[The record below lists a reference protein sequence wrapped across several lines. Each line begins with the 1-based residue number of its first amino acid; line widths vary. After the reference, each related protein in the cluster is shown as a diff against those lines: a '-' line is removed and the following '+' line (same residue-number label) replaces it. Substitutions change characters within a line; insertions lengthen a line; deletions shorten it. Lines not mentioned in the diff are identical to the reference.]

1 MTTEEKK
8 EVPLGMR
15 EIYPH
20 PAMAIAECLK
30 EQEVEIAF
38 GVHGGHYWPVMD
50 AMSTAGIKLV
60 TVHHEQSGVYA
71 AEGYARATG
80 KVGVA
85 YATVGPGVG
94 NAVSAIQQAYLNCTP
109 MVLILS
115 GHESPNDKTY
125 ALQESYAEDLLR
137 DITKWTRRIR
147 TTLEFKRWV
156 TKAFKDAQS
165 SPKGPVA
172 LEFCLDTIFSGMF
185 PPARSLYDK
194 NHLYSE
200 KWRGEDTPKP
210 FTMGG
215 DPQLIE
221 RATKLIYEA
230 KRPIIFAAD
239 GLHWSEG
246 GPQLVEFAE
255 LAQVPVS
262 GRRIARGAMPES
274 HPLHLSSRIAGKV
287 VRDSDLVI
295 AIGMKVGGFDGHGRA
310 WPRCIQI
317 NESPEHIWTYLEDT
331 EVAIVGTPSV
341 VLDQMLDYAKAH
353 RLKPP
358 TEREEWTS
366 KIYTGGKE
374 AEQALRARADKY
386 RDHKPIHY
394 GWLSKVIWDACEDLY
409 GGMNRVIMD
418 GFTFASYAPAFIKCR
433 YNGQYIDCGESA
445 GVGHGIGM
453 AIGAAFGDPESRKRP
468 VIALM
473 GDAGMGLAGFDVE
486 TALRFNLPIVYIV
499 SNNNGW
505 LTGMKY
511 LSYGKNWE
519 ALGSQDQPLGE
530 EFLPDI
536 RYEKL
541 SEVFGCHGE
550 YVTEPDQIRPA
561 LERAFRAAEKG
572 KPAVVNVIVDPSVTS
587 RQCYTLAYTV
597 LWGQIPWDKLP
608 KRGKAIRRNLLF
620 ALPWDEAGVPPM
632 PMPDPWDP
640 VSEEELMP

>member
-1 MTTEEKK
+1 MAIEEKK
-8 EVPLGMR
+8 EIPLGMR

-20 PAMAIAECLK
+20 PAMDIADCLK
-30 EQEVEIAF
+30 EQGVEVAF

-50 AMSTAGIKLV
+50 AMSNAGIKLV
-60 TVHHEQSGVYA
+60 TVHHEQTGVYA

-94 NAVSAIQQAYLNCTP
+94 NAVSAVQQAYLNCSP

-137 DITKWTRRIR
+137 NITKWTRRIR
-147 TTLEFKRWV
+147 TTIEFKRWI

-172 LEFCLDTIFSGMF
+172 LEFCLDTIFGGMF
-185 PPARSLYDK
+185 PPPPSLYDQH
-194 NHLYSE
+194 HLYAE
-200 KWRGEDTPKP
+200 KWRGEETPKP
-210 FTMGG
+210 FTVGG
-215 DPQLIE
+215 DPQLVE
-221 RATKLIYEA
+221 KATKLIYEA

-255 LAQVPVS
+255 LAQVPVI
-262 GRRIARGAMPES
+262 GRRIARGAIPEA
-274 HPLHLSSRIAGKV
+274 HPLNLSSRIAGRV

-331 EVAIVGTPSV
+331 EVAIVGTASV
-341 VLDQMLDYAKAH
+341 VLSQMLDYAKAH
-353 RLKPP
+353 KLKPP
-358 TEREEWTS
+358 QEREEWNQRL
-366 KIYTGGKE
+366 YAGGKE
-374 AEQALRARADKY
+374 ADLALQARADKY

-394 GWLSKVIWDACEDLY
+394 GWLSKVIWDTCEDLY
-409 GGMNRVIMD
+409 GGMNRVVMD

-433 YNGQYIDCGESA
+433 YNGQYIDCGEQA

-453 AIGAAFGDPESRKRP
+453 AIGAAFGDPETKKRP
-468 VIALM
+468 IVALM

-486 TALRFNLPIVYIV
+486 TALRCNLPIVYIV

-519 ALGSQDQPLGE
+519 ALGPQDQPLGE

-561 LERAFRAAEKG
+561 LERAFRAAENG
-572 KPAVVNVIVDPSVTS
+572 KTAVVNVIVDGSITS
-587 RQCYTLAYTV
+587 RQCYTLAYAV

-620 ALPWDEAGVPPM
+620 TLPWDEAGVPPM
-632 PMPDPWDP
+632 PMPDPWEP
-640 VSEEELMP
+640 VSEEELTP